1 MTCRPKRPHS
11 PTASSTIEVL
21 ALAVGGGASGCHDEA
36 GQGPSG
42 GSPAALLTAG
52 LGADVQAAAAT
63 KARRMKRRMSAF
75 DDDNT
80 SRREKERHLVAHGE
94 RPLDLGTG
102 GEQQSGGRV
111 DGIFHVRAEIARL
124 GDRAGQ

>member
-1 MTCRPKRPHS
+1 MICLPKRAHS
-11 PTASSTIEVL
+11 PTVSSTIEVL
-21 ALAVGGGASGCHDEA
+21 ALAVGGGASGFHDET

-52 LGADVQAAAAT
+52 FGADVQAAAVK
-63 KARRMKRRMSAF
+63 KARRMKRRISAF

-80 SRREKERHLVAHGE
+80 SRREKERHLVARGQ

-102 GEQQSGGRV
+102 GEQRSCCSV
-111 DGIFHVRAEIARL
+111 DRIFHVRAEVSCL
-124 GDRAGQ
+124 